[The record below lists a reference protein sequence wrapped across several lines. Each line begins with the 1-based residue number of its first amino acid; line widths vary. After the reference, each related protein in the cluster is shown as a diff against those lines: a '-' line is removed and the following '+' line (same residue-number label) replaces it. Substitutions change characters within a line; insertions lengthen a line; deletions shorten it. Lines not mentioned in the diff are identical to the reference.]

1 MKYEYLIVMI
11 LTVLVPFI
19 KSFSREIN
27 FYKPMKRFI
36 AAMTLPFVLFV
47 TIDIIAVKR
56 DLWTFNP
63 DYVVGWYLMG
73 LPIEEI
79 SFFAVVP
86 FACIFTWETV
96 KYFQR
101 KMGKRRE
108 RVGRDLKF

>member
-1 MKYEYLIVMI
+1 MKYEYLIVMV

-19 KSFSREIN
+19 KSFSPEIN
-27 FYKPMKRFI
+27 FYKPIRRFI
-36 AAMTLPFVLFV
+36 TAMTLPFVLFV

-63 DYVVGWYLMG
+63 DYVVGKYFMG

-79 SFFAVVP
+79 SFFVVVP

-101 KMGKRRE
+101 KIEEK
-108 RVGRDLKF
+108 K